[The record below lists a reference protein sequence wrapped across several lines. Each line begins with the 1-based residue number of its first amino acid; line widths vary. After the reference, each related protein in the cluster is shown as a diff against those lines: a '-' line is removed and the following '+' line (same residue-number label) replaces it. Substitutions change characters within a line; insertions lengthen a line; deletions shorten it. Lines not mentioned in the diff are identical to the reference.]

1 MILNYIILVLSLIA
15 LFGFSILI
23 KRFIFYSENNC
34 KQINDYDL
42 FLGLIPVFIIA
53 FIFNIFFPLNYLT
66 ELFFIVGI
74 LIFIYFIKE
83 VELNKKIIQF
93 FGILLT
99 IVFITYNSQTVYDT
113 KLYHL
118 QILNWNSFYK
128 LNFGL
133 SNLEIRFGTNSFWQL
148 VLSIFNNPKYN
159 VQYLYIFN
167 CIPIAVLINQFNSF
181 TLRNVKLSFIY
192 IFCCLNFILLFSIIH
207 SDSNGLI
214 LNSLRS
220 PEADTVAMFFLIFS
234 VYFFL
239 KYFESSKYQDYGYCF
254 IFSCLAAITK
264 ISHIGTLLLPISIFF
279 LSKSKFNRVLLICSI
294 LFLIWLIKSFVLSGC
309 WLFPVS
315 FTCFPNF
322 FWSTPVEEIKLY
334 SNIVS
339 SYPRAH
345 SAKMSFMNFDYTLYS
360 FKWFIPWLK
369 TYFLATSFTII
380 FLIVSIISIFFIIV
394 RIFLEKKNIFFKKIF
409 YVLTIFYI
417 FNFYVWFN
425 APEIRFGYGIFISL
439 SCLFFSYGFKSII
452 DKYELVSKFKYLPLF
467 FLIILVLQNHKNI
480 NFLNNVNKINFDNSN
495 IKLHKKVNGI
505 NYYKS
510 DANHGF
516 CNDFK
521 MPCIVYPKKINSK
534 KYSGHNFFY
543 RDSK

>member
-1 MILNYIILVLSLIA
+1 MILNYIILVLSLIS

-23 KRFIFYSENNC
+23 KRFIFYSENNYN
-34 KQINDYDL
+34 QIYDYDL

-53 FIFNIFFPLNYLT
+53 FIFNIFFPLKYLT
-66 ELFFIVGI
+66 ELFFLVGI
-74 LIFIYFIKE
+74 LIFIYFRKEIK
-83 VELNKKIIQF
+83 LDRKIIQF
-93 FGILLT
+93 FGILFT
-99 IVFITYNSQTVYDT
+99 IVFITYNSNTVYDSN
-113 KLYHL
+113 LYHI

-181 TLRNVKLSFIY
+181 TSKDVQLSFIY
-192 IFCCLNFILLFSIIH
+192 IFCCLNFILLFSILH
-207 SDSNGLI
+207 SDTNGLI

-234 VYFFL
+234 VFFFL
-239 KYFESSKYQDYGYCF
+239 KYFESFKYQDYVYCF
-254 IFSCLAAITK
+254 IFSCLAVITK

-279 LSKSKFNRVLLICSI
+279 LTKLKFNRVQLICSI
-294 LFLIWLIKSFVLSGC
+294 LFLIWLTKSFILSGC

-315 FTCFPNF
+315 FTCFPSF
-322 FWSTPVEEIKLY
+322 FWSTPIEEIKLY

-345 SAKMSFMNFDYTLYS
+345 SAAMSFMNFDYTLNS
-360 FKWFIPWLK
+360 FKWFYPWLK
-369 TYFLATSFTII
+369 TYFLATSFTVI
-380 FLIVSIISIFFIIV
+380 FLIVSIFSILFIV
-394 RIFLEKKNIFFKKIF
+394 LKIFLERKNIQFKKIF
-409 YVLTIFYI
+409 YIFIIFYI

-425 APEIRFGYGIFISL
+425 APELRYGYGIFISL
-439 SCLFFSYGFKSII
+439 SCLLFSYAFKSFII
-452 DKYELVSKFKYLPLF
+452 KLELINKFKYLPIF
-467 FLIILVLQNHKNI
+467 FLLILVSQNYKNI
-480 NFLNNVNKINFDNSN
+480 NFLNNINKIIFNNSN
-495 IKLHKKVNGI
+495 IKIHKKVSGI
-505 NYYKS
+505 TYYKS
-510 DANHGF
+510 NANHGF

-521 MPCIVYPKKINSK
+521 MPCIIYPKKINNK
-534 KYSGHNFFY
+534 KYSGYNFFY
-543 RDSK
+543 RDNK

>member
-1 MILNYIILVLSLIA
+1 MILNYIILVLSLIS

-23 KRFIFYSENNC
+23 KRFIFYSENNY
-34 KQINDYDL
+34 KQIYDYDL

-53 FIFNIFFPLNYLT
+53 FIFNIFFPLKYLT
-66 ELFFIVGI
+66 ELFFLVGI
-74 LIFIYFIKE
+74 LIFIYYRKEIK
-83 VELNKKIIQF
+83 LNRKLIQF
-93 FGILLT
+93 FGILFT
-99 IVFITYNSQTVYDT
+99 IVFITYNSYTVYDT
-113 KLYHL
+113 NLYHL

-181 TLRNVKLSFIY
+181 TSKDVQLSFIY
-192 IFCCLNFILLFSIIH
+192 IFCCLNFILLFSILH
-207 SDSNGLI
+207 SDTNGLI

-234 VYFFL
+234 VFFFL
-239 KYFESSKYQDYGYCF
+239 KYFESFKYQDYVYCF

-279 LSKSKFNRVLLICSI
+279 LTKLKFNRVQLICSI
-294 LFLIWLIKSFVLSGC
+294 LFLIWLTKSFILSGC

-315 FTCFPNF
+315 FTCFPSF
-322 FWSTPVEEIKLY
+322 FWSTPIEEIKLY

-345 SAKMSFMNFDYTLYS
+345 SAAMSFMNFDYTLNS
-360 FKWFIPWLK
+360 FKWFYPWLK
-369 TYFLATSFTII
+369 TYFLATSFTVI
-380 FLIVSIISIFFIIV
+380 FLIVSIFSILFIV
-394 RIFLEKKNIFFKKIF
+394 LKIFLERKNIQFKKIF
-409 YVLTIFYI
+409 YIFIIFYI

-425 APEIRFGYGIFISL
+425 APELRYGYGIFISL
-439 SCLFFSYGFKSII
+439 SCLLFSYAFKSFII
-452 DKYELVSKFKYLPLF
+452 KLELINKFKYLPIF
-467 FLIILVLQNHKNI
+467 FLLILVSQNYKNI
-480 NFLNNVNKINFDNSN
+480 NFLNNINKIIFNNSN
-495 IKLHKKVNGI
+495 IKIHKKVNGI
-505 NYYKS
+505 TYYKS
-510 DANHGF
+510 NANHGF

-521 MPCIVYPKKINSK
+521 MPCIIYPKKINNK
-534 KYSGHNFFY
+534 KYSGYNFFY
-543 RDSK
+543 RDNK

>member
-1 MILNYIILVLSLIA
+1 MILNYIILVLSLIS

-23 KRFIFYSENNC
+23 KRFIFYSENNYN
-34 KQINDYDL
+34 QIYDYDL

-53 FIFNIFFPLNYLT
+53 FIFNIFFPLKYLT
-66 ELFFIVGI
+66 ELFFLVGI
-74 LIFIYFIKE
+74 LIFIYFRKEIK
-83 VELNKKIIQF
+83 LDRKIIQF
-93 FGILLT
+93 FGILFT
-99 IVFITYNSQTVYDT
+99 IVFITYNSNTVYDSN
-113 KLYHL
+113 LYHI

-181 TLRNVKLSFIY
+181 TSKDVKLSFIY
-192 IFCCLNFILLFSIIH
+192 IFCCLNFILLFSILH
-207 SDSNGLI
+207 SDTNGLI

-234 VYFFL
+234 VFFFL
-239 KYFESSKYQDYGYCF
+239 KYFESFKYQDYVYCF

-279 LSKSKFNRVLLICSI
+279 LTKLKFNRVQLICSI
-294 LFLIWLIKSFVLSGC
+294 LFLIWLTKSFILSGC

-315 FTCFPNF
+315 FTCFPSF
-322 FWSTPVEEIKLY
+322 FWSTPIEEIKLY

-345 SAKMSFMNFDYTLYS
+345 SAAMSFMNFDYTLNS
-360 FKWFIPWLK
+360 FKWFYPWLK
-369 TYFLATSFTII
+369 TYFLATSFTVI
-380 FLIVSIISIFFIIV
+380 FLIVSIFSILFIV
-394 RIFLEKKNIFFKKIF
+394 LKIFLERKNIQLKKIF
-409 YVLTIFYI
+409 YIFIIFYI

-425 APEIRFGYGIFISL
+425 APELRYGYGIFISL
-439 SCLFFSYGFKSII
+439 SCLLFSYAFKSFII
-452 DKYELVSKFKYLPLF
+452 KLELINKFKYLPIF
-467 FLIILVLQNHKNI
+467 FLLILVSQNYKNI
-480 NFLNNVNKINFDNSN
+480 NFLNNINKIIFNNSN
-495 IKLHKKVNGI
+495 IKIHKKVNGI
-505 NYYKS
+505 TYYKS
-510 DANHGF
+510 NANHGF

-521 MPCIVYPKKINSK
+521 MPCIIYPKKINNK
-534 KYSGHNFFY
+534 KYSGYNFFY
-543 RDSK
+543 RDNK